1 MTLQSS
7 LLRCLGVGAGL
18 GMFAGC
24 GESSTTLM
32 ESAADAA
39 SVETGIVDL
48 GHDGLESP
56 DAATAPGTAV
66 DAARVEPPP
75 PPPTEPPENT
85 QPRPIIGARTHV
97 IDTRVETLAGS
108 TLAGFADGA
117 GAEARFHNPVGLA
130 LGPEGDLY
138 VSDFDNDRI
147 RRVGL
152 DGRVTTLA
160 SVPSVF
166 KRPFGLVFDDAGRLF
181 VQTDGDPFG
190 DRSYYTATIWAMDPL
205 TGASSV
211 VAADI
216 GRTRGM
222 APLPG
227 GLLFLTDNAWH
238 HVKRLNP
245 ETGAIVEVAGSAAG
259 EAGYSDGMGPDARF
273 FRPYGAARL
282 PNGNIVVADARN
294 HCLREVATDGRVS
307 TLAGECGQP
316 GYVDG
321 PAERAL
327 FNFPQDVAVDRAGEL
342 FVTDLGN
349 HCIRV
354 VDPAGGVAT
363 LAGDGTEGHVDGPG
377 MHARFVGQEGLEVS
391 PDGSIVY
398 VADGDRSEGLP
409 SHFIRVIHR
418 GNTPAAE

>member
-1 MTLQSS
+1 MAFSPCVLVCCS
-7 LLRCLGVGAGL
+7 LGL
-18 GMFAGC
+18 LSGC
-24 GESSTTLM
+24 GESITTLLGPID
-32 ESAADAA
+32 DAA
-39 SVETGIVDL
+39 VVETGVADL

-56 DAATAPGTAV
+56 DAEPPPEL

-75 PPPTEPPENT
+75 PPPTEPPET
-85 QPRPIIGARTHV
+85 MQPAPIVGARTHV

-108 TLAGFADGA
+108 TLAGMEDGL
-117 GAEARFHNPVGLA
+117 GAAARFHNPVGIT
-130 LGPEGDLY
+130 LGPEGELY

-160 SVPSVF
+160 SAPGVF
-166 KRPFGLVFDDAGRLF
+166 KRPFGLLFDDTGRLF

-190 DRSYYTATIWAMDPL
+190 DRSYYTATIWNVNPA
-205 TGASSV
+205 TGTASV

-216 GRTRGM
+216 GRTRGL

-227 GLLFLTDNAWH
+227 GLLLLTDNAWH

-245 ETGAIVEVAGSAAG
+245 ETGEMVEVAGSAAG
-259 EAGYSDGMGPDARF
+259 EAGYADGMGPDVRF

-282 PNGNIVVADARN
+282 PNGNVVVADARN
-294 HCLREVATDGRVS
+294 HCLREVATDGGVT

-321 PAERAL
+321 PADGAL
-327 FNFPQDVAVDRAGEL
+327 FNFPQDVAVDRAGEV
-342 FVTDLGN
+342 FVTDLVN
-349 HCIRV
+349 HCIRIV
-354 VDPAGGVAT
+354 GTDGRVAT

-377 MHARFVGQEGLEVS
+377 RQARFVGQEGLEVS
-391 PDGSIVY
+391 PDGSTVY

-418 GNTPAAE
+418 GNTPAAAVPE